1 MCSKKW
7 IEFYP
12 KETFSL
18 LDGSNFENDFF
29 KVQNFLTVIVLLNSV
44 RLEISE
50 LVQTGETVAS
60 TSVRT
65 NVLIA
70 ETPKPFVQLI
80 LKFSNIM

>member
-1 MCSKKW
+1 M
-7 IEFYP
+7 
-12 KETFSL
+12 
-18 LDGSNFENDFF
+18 DGSNFENDFF

-70 ETPKPFVQLI
+70 ETPKTFAQLI
-80 LKFSNIM
+80 LKF